1 MTVHDT
7 PPEREP
13 LTGRHRLFT
22 ELFTAWRFGLV
33 GIAATLTHAGIALAL
48 TVSGVAHPLVANLIA
63 FLVAFLVSFL
73 GHHFWSFP
81 DPASTKQR
89 RRRRMLRFFVL
100 AFAGF
105 SANSIALAGWLAWV
119 PLPDAIGVLVSIG
132 LIPLVTYLGARLW
145 AFAEPAAETTRG

>member
-1 MTVHDT
+1 MADDA
-7 PPEREP
+7 PPERTTR
-13 LTGRHRLFT
+13 TGRHRILT

-48 TVSGVAHPLVANLIA
+48 TVSELAHPLVANLIA
-63 FLVAFLVSFL
+63 FLVAFGVSFL

-81 DPASTKQR
+81 DPASTARR

-100 AFAGF
+100 ALTGF
-105 SANSIALAGWLAWV
+105 SANTAALAGWLAWV
-119 PLPDAIGVLVSIG
+119 PLPDALGVLVSIG

-145 AFAEPAAETTRG
+145 AFAEPAAPRPEG